1 MFQSST
7 LIRQMWLSLAPKDSG
22 EKFFS
27 CSSSAAI
34 DQKLSEDNLWCIH
47 QEKKENPEAD
57 EEDDAKREVEVKRG
71 ERGRGGR
78 RSLVE
83 MLEGI

>member
-1 MFQSST
+1 MQQLT
-7 LIRQMWLSLAPKDSG
+7 KNYVNYHQRND
-22 EKFFS
+22 
-27 CSSSAAI
+27 
-34 DQKLSEDNLWCIH
+34 LWCIH
-47 QEKKENPEAD
+47 QEEKENPEAD